1 MVEAEGR
8 FAVLDDSAMTEHM
21 DGGIRRSSAP
31 GEARTAFPRYG
42 TPGWRRD
49 GTSQWRSGEFAEAS
63 RRGNGVQRRRTLSP
77 LGLAVELGRTGLG
90 TARQAPGIK

>member
-8 FAVLDDSAMTEHM
+8 FAMLDDSAMTERV
-21 DGGIRRSSAP
+21 DGEFPGLP
-31 GEARTAFPRYG
+31 LLGEARTAFPRSG

-49 GTSQWRSGEFAEAS
+49 GTRQWRSGEFAEANHHD
-63 RRGNGVQRRRTLSP
+63 NGIQRRRTLSP